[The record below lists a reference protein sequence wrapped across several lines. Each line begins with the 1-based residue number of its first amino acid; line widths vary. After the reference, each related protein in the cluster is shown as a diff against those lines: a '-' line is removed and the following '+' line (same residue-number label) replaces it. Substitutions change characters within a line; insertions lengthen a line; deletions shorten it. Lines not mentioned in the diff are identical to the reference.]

1 MTYNENIATTIHGE
15 LMKRVIKRNKQA
27 KRGHKEQTIP
37 NAKHISKLSKYW
49 HRANA
54 K

>member
-27 KRGHKEQTIP
+27 KRSNHKEQAP
-37 NAKHISKLSKYW
+37 NSKHVLKLAKYW